1 MMDTGF
7 QNVTKFNLKFL
18 DKGTVE
24 NDFVFSRTY

>member
-7 QNVTKFNLKFL
+7 QNVTKINLKFL

-24 NDFVFSRTY
+24 NVVFSSTY